1 MKSWIKK
8 LLIIAIAV
16 VVLGAIAVWY
26 IFNEKFTDTLKV
38 DASYNVDAQSFLK
51 EFTKND
57 TLANK
62 KYVEKII
69 TVNGIIS
76 EVETMDSTINL
87 KMTDTITN
95 AYIIFAFQ
103 NEQIEKIKLLKEGD
117 KVSIKG
123 SCSGGVYSDILE
135 TETINF
141 KRCILNKQ
149 P

>member
-1 MKSWIKK
+1 MKSWVKK
-8 LLIIAIAV
+8 LLIVTIAV
-16 VVLGAIAVWY
+16 VVLGAIAIWY

-38 DASYNVDAQSFLK
+38 EASYNVDAQSFLK

-62 KYVEKII
+62 KYIEKII

-76 EVETMDSTINL
+76 EIETMDSTVNL
-87 KMTDTITN
+87 KMTDTITS

-123 SCSGGVYSDILE
+123 SCSGGLYSDILE

-141 KRCILNKQ
+141 KRCILNK
-149 P
+149 

>member
-38 DASYNVDAQSFLK
+38 DASYNVDAQSLLK
-51 EFTKND
+51 EFTEND

-87 KMTDTITN
+87 KITDTITN

-123 SCSGGVYSDILE
+123 SCSGGAYIDIAE
-135 TETINF
+135 AESVNF
-141 KRCILNKQ
+141 KRCVLNK
-149 P
+149 